1 MNKLTKSMNMNTK
14 ENKICIFGCGSGYET
29 PVSRAVKFTSEGVL
43 CTSLPGTSVENYQE
57 QEFEW

>member
-1 MNKLTKSMNMNTK
+1 MNMNTK

-43 CTSLPGTSVENYQE
+43 CTSLSGTTVENYQE